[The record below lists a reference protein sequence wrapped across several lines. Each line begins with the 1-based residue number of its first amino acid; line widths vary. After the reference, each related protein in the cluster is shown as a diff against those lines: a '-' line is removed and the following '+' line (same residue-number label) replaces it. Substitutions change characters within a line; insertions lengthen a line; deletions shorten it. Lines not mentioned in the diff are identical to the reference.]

1 MTENIPQK
9 APGTPLFDFTTLSRA
24 IATIQR
30 NQPFIGA
37 AMPKLTK
44 GFDLPPER
52 ADSPLDEVE
61 VSFLALTVFDV
72 ALKKNAPV
80 MVMMLREH
88 WEYAEEVKP
97 PEIAALATLHK
108 VFCLDPRAVN
118 IEFRP
123 IGSS

>member
-9 APGTPLFDFTTLSRA
+9 APVIPLFDFTTLSRA
-24 IATIQR
+24 IASIQR

-37 AMPKLTK
+37 PMPNLMKESN
-44 GFDLPPER
+44 LPPDR
-52 ADSPLDEVE
+52 ANYPLNEVE

-88 WEYAEEVKP
+88 WDYAQEKKPAEVN
-97 PEIAALATLHK
+97 ALASLRE
-108 VFCLDPRAVN
+108 VFCMDPRAVN

-123 IGSS
+123 ISS

>member
-1 MTENIPQK
+1 MTDNPPQK
-9 APGTPLFDFTTLSRA
+9 APGIPLFDFTTLSRA
-24 IATIQR
+24 IASIQR

-37 AMPKLTK
+37 PMPNLMKESN
-44 GFDLPPER
+44 LPPDR
-52 ADSPLDEVE
+52 ANYPLNEVE
-61 VSFLALTVFDV
+61 ASSLALTTFSI
-72 ALKKNAPV
+72 ALDKNVPV

-97 PEIAALATLHK
+97 PEIAALATLRE

-123 IGSS
+123 IDS